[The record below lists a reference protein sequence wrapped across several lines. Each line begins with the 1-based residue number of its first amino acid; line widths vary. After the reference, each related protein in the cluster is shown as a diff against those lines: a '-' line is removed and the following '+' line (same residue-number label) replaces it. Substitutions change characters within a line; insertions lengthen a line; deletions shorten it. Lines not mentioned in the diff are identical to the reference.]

1 MQVKKKTI
9 AYCFT
14 DTSQNKLNPPGD
26 QKESTAM
33 GEEIKRGQLW
43 FMICDNPV
51 TPEAE
56 RTMLSELRQ
65 FRLTKNSLDC
75 FKKDSQVH

>member
-1 MQVKKKTI
+1 M
-9 AYCFT
+9 AYYFT
-14 DTSQNKLNPPGD
+14 DNSQNKDKLNPPGY
-26 QKESTAM
+26 QKESTAAM
-33 GEEIKRGQLW
+33 EGEIKRGQLQ

-75 FKKDSQVH
+75 FKKDGQVH